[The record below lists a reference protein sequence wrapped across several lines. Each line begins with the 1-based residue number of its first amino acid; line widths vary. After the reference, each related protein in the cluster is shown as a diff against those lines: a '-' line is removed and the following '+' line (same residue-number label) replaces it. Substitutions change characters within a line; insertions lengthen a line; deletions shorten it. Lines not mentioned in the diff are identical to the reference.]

1 MRILILYR
9 NYTDYFEI
17 FFSGNQF
24 NYSILVQ
31 AIIFTILFLGLY
43 ANAFAQWINNP
54 SVNTQLVNDTRD
66 PVDISAVSD
75 FNGGAFL
82 FWQDNKNGFQNEI
95 DFMHVDV
102 NGKINLRADGKKISM
117 LTGAE
122 ENPVCVKKYPDDAVV
137 LWKDYTYS
145 NNGDLFAQQ
154 ILNDNSFG
162 WADNGIR
169 LTNSN
174 DEISNYSVCTDQSGN
189 SFVTFIAKSSNITG
203 EYKIEIQ
210 KISKDGKI
218 LFKPGGEELYK
229 SHERKSMTN
238 IIPDEKGGAFV
249 FWIEMQ
255 NAKSIIFGQ
264 HFNSEGKKSWDIKPV
279 EISGPSHNV
288 ITYVVKKIEDES
300 IYIAWQTLKRERE
313 IYHQIINDKG
323 KIIWPS
329 GGRIITSLKGN
340 QVNPEVSKN
349 DSSIILSWTNEQGND
364 KDVYIQKFNRNGKPV
379 WNKHGVPVIKIP
391 GEQFGQQIVSD
402 GKGGAILAWI
412 DRRVNLS
419 FADIYAQR
427 INQDGSR
434 MWDSLGLAIATNH
447 NTQKSYLNLV
457 SDESGG
463 AIAVFKN
470 FRFGENEI
478 YGQKI
483 FSTGTYVSEIVG
495 FNTKLSGDSIKVEWY
510 TTNERGST
518 RYNIERSV
526 QQDNG
531 IVTWDTIGSINSLGK
546 TSAAKY
552 EYFDSPTATGTLYY
566 RVVETDAQGNE
577 VKSNISR
584 INFFGA
590 SSDIIVAQ
598 NIPNPFSDST
608 TISFYLPDPTS
619 VTIEFFDDHVEKIS
633 EIDKSF
639 PAGENSITFHSS
651 GLRAGI
657 YFYRFKADDFVDVK
671 KMVITN

>member
-17 FFSGNQF
+17 FFSENQF

-31 AIIFTILFLGLY
+31 VIIFTFLFFGLY

-54 SVNTQLVNDTRD
+54 SVNTQLVTDTRD
-66 PVDISAVSD
+66 PVDISAISD

-82 FWQDNKNGFQNEI
+82 LWQDNKNGFQNEVY
-95 DFMHVDV
+95 FMHVDV
-102 NGKINLRADGKKISM
+102 NGKINLRSDGKKISQ

-122 ENPVCVKKYPDDAVV
+122 ENPVCAKEFPDNSVV
-137 LWKDYTYS
+137 LWKDFTYS
-145 NNGDLFAQQ
+145 NNGDLYAQQ
-154 ILNDNSFG
+154 ILNNNSFG
-162 WADNGIR
+162 WKDNGIR

-174 DEISNYSVCTDQSGN
+174 DEINNYNVCADQSGN
-189 SFVTFIAKSSNITG
+189 VFVIFIAKGAEITG

-210 KISKDGKI
+210 KISRNGKL
-218 LFKPGGEELYK
+218 LFNSGGKELYA
-229 SHERKSMTN
+229 SRERKSMAN

-255 NAKSIIFGQ
+255 NGKSIIFGQ
-264 HFNSEGKKSWDIKPV
+264 HFNSEGKEVWDKKPV

-288 ITYVVKKIEDES
+288 ITYVAKKIEDES
-300 IYIAWQTLKRERE
+300 IYVAWQTLKKEKE

-323 KIIWPS
+323 KLIWPRD
-329 GGRIITSLKGN
+329 GRLVTTLKGN
-340 QVNPEVSKN
+340 QVNPEVSKT
-349 DSSIILSWTNEQGND
+349 DSSIILSWTNERGND
-364 KDVYIQKFNRNGKPV
+364 KDVFIQKFNKNGKPV
-379 WNKHGVPVIKIP
+379 WNKFGVPVIKVP
-391 GEQFGQQIVSD
+391 GEQFGQQIVGD

-419 FADIYAQR
+419 YADIYAQR
-427 INQDGSR
+427 INQDGAK
-434 MWDSLGLAIATNH
+434 MWDSLGLAIASNH

-470 FRFGENEI
+470 LRFGKNEI

-483 FSTGTYVSEIVG
+483 FSTGTYISEIVG
-495 FNTKLSGDSIKVEWY
+495 FNTKLTGDSIKVEWY

-518 RYNIERSV
+518 RYNIQRSV

-531 IVTWDTIGSINSLGK
+531 NTNWTTIDSINSVGK

-552 EYFDSPTATGTLYY
+552 EYYDSPTATGTLYY
-566 RVVETDAQGNE
+566 RVVEVDAQGNE
-577 VKSNISR
+577 IKSNISR
-584 INFFGA
+584 INYFGA
-590 SSDIIVAQ
+590 ASNIVVAQ

-639 PAGENSITFHSS
+639 PAGENSITFYSS